1 MKKLLGLMGLL
12 GIMGFQPIIH
22 VLPINPVMA
31 QDSARLALRVDANQF
46 FQDNEFFGLH
56 AEGYTLPGFVLR
68 PVAEWH
74 VAPHVT
80 LEAGAHWLHFW
91 GARNYPSAQSLDV
104 WQRESDTATA
114 SHVLPWVRAEL
125 EWKRE
130 RAAWRVVMGNLRPH
144 KLPLPLYNPERLYA
158 ADPEAGV
165 QVMMDTRHFSLDVWV
180 DWREYIWQRSSRQE
194 RFTAGLGGVWRLESE
209 KWGVMVPLH
218 VIGQHVGGQCLAEHK
233 PVQNHFNGAIGL
245 LGQLRSAGHEL
256 TGGCY
261 AMGYTQKNAPGIPF
275 KRGWGFYPVISYE
288 LGLRSNVARLD
299 AGYWHGHGFVP
310 LLGSVLF
317 SNVAYVDGT
326 TYFRFNRM
334 LTVGA
339 SYRWKVECGELRVEG
354 RWYRYFEKKDPSQY
368 SVGVFIDL
376 APRMTVLCYEL

>member
-1 MKKLLGLMGLL
+1 MRKLLGLMGLL
-12 GIMGFQPIIH
+12 GIMGFLPNIP

-104 WQRESDTATA
+104 WPRESDTATA
-114 SHVLPWVRAEL
+114 AHVLPWVRAEL

-165 QVMMDTRHFSLDVWV
+165 QVMMDTRHFGLDVWA
-180 DWREYIWQRSSRQE
+180 DWREYIWQRSSRHSPS
-194 RFTAGLGGVWRLESE
+194 AA
-209 KWGVMVPLH
+209 PL
-218 VIGQHVGGQCLAEHK
+218 Q
-233 PVQNHFNGAIGL
+233 
-245 LGQLRSAGHEL
+245 
-256 TGGCY
+256 
-261 AMGYTQKNAPGIPF
+261 APCT
-275 KRGWGFYPVISYE
+275 R
-288 LGLRSNVARLD
+288 R
-299 AGYWHGHGFVP
+299 
-310 LLGSVLF
+310 
-317 SNVAYVDGT
+317 
-326 TYFRFNRM
+326 
-334 LTVGA
+334 A
-339 SYRWKVECGELRVEG
+339 S
-354 RWYRYFEKKDPSQY
+354 
-368 SVGVFIDL
+368 I
-376 APRMTVLCYEL
+376 M

>member
-1 MKKLLGLMGLL
+1 MKEKLLGLICLMGL
-12 GIMGFQPIIH
+12 MGLIPIQPIGLFNTI
-22 VLPINPVMA
+22 MA
-31 QDSARLALRVDANQF
+31 QDSARLALRVDASQF
-46 FQDNEFFGLH
+46 FQDNEYFGLH
-56 AEGYTLPGFVLR
+56 AEGYTLPGFYLR
-68 PVAEWH
+68 PVVEWH
-74 VAPHVT
+74 VTPLVT

-114 SHVLPWVRAEL
+114 AHVLPWVRAEMA
-125 EWKRE
+125 WKRE
-130 RAAWRVVMGNLRPH
+130 RAEWRVVMGNLRPH
-144 KLPLPLYNPERLYA
+144 KLPMPLYNPERLYA

-165 QVMMDTRHFSLDVWV
+165 QMMMDAKHFDLDVWV

-194 RFTAGLGGVWRLESE
+194 RFTAGVSSQWATSFG
-209 KWGVMVPLH
+209 KWGLLVPLH
-218 VIGQHVGGQCLAEHK
+218 VIGQHVGGQGLAEHK

-245 LGQLRSAGHEL
+245 MGQLRGENFEL

-261 AMGYTQKNAPGIPF
+261 AMGYTQKNAPDIPY
-275 KRGWGFYPVISYE
+275 KRGWGLYPVVNGKCALWGGE
-288 LGLRSNVARLD
+288 LGMD

-317 SNVAYVDGT
+317 SNVAYVDGI
-326 TYFRFNRM
+326 TYFRYNRIM
-334 LTVGA
+334 SIGA
-339 SYRWKVECGELRVEG
+339 NYRWKIECGELKVEG

-376 APRMTVLCYEL
+376 APRLTIVGR